1 MARKKKTQDY
11 AEERSFRNYFN
22 DISKF
27 MPMTK
32 SEEMNLWLKY
42 KNENDLSARDKLIT
56 SNLKFVANIA
66 RQYQGRGLSYADLIS
81 EGNMGLLKSI
91 EKFDHTKNIKTIS
104 YSVWWIRQAIMEAI
118 SNKNKIATD
127 DIPES
132 PEGEEQ
138 LVDQENIKNLDN
150 EEEKPYITDEL
161 QESWDCPYNL
171 YIVGMLTQAL
181 TEKERFVIE
190 KCFGLDGNKP
200 VTLEEIGKEMGLTKE
215 RVRQYKEKAMKKMRS
230 MALSVFQT
238 K

>member
-1 MARKKKTQDY
+1 
-11 AEERSFRNYFN
+11 
-22 DISKF
+22 
-27 MPMTK
+27 MTK

-56 SNLKFVANIA
+56 ANLKFVANIA

-91 EKFDHTKNIKTIS
+91 EKFDYTKNIKTIS

-118 SNKNKIATD
+118 SEKNKIETD
-127 DIPES
+127 NIPET
-132 PEGEEQ
+132 PEGEER
-138 LVDQENIKNLDN
+138 LSDQENMKTLDN
-150 EEEKPYITDEL
+150 SDENPYITDDI

-171 YIVGMLTQAL
+171 YLVSILTQAL
-181 TEKERFVIE
+181 AEKEKFVIE
-190 KCFGLDGNKP
+190 KSFGLDGNKP
-200 VTLEEIGKEMGLTKE
+200 ITLEEIGKEMGLTKE